1 MMFRIFTPPHHIKA
15 ALRHL
20 KHRED
25 GVAAVEFALVLPVLL
40 LILMGVIELSN
51 VLMVERK
58 LLNSM
63 QSVAD
68 LIGQSTDVTDS
79 DLDDIFIAGQLVMN
93 PYSTSGLSIGVAS
106 VRFDDTTGNP
116 TLDWS
121 DGLNGGSVANALTLA
136 VGRGEAGASIVIV
149 SGSYTYTPLS
159 SLIIPTTTMSLT
171 ETSYVRPRTVDYIIK
186 N

>member
-1 MMFRIFTPPHHIKA
+1 MTMRIRPRCLTIRT
-15 ALRHL
+15 ALKGL
-20 KHRED
+20 KCHD
-25 GVAAVEFALVLPVLL
+25 GGVAAVEFALVLPVLL

-51 VLMVERK
+51 VMMVERK

-68 LIGQSTDVTDS
+68 LIGQKTDITTADLTD
-79 DLDDIFIAGQLVMN
+79 IYVAGQLTMN
-93 PYSTSGLSIGVAS
+93 PYDTANLTIGVAS
-106 VRFDDTTGNP
+106 VRFDDTSGDP

-121 DGLNGGSVANALTLA
+121 DGWNGGSVTNPTTLA

-149 SGSYTYTPLS
+149 SGVYTYTPLS
-159 SLIIPTTTMSLT
+159 SLIIPTTLSLG
-171 ETSYVRPRTVDYIIK
+171 EISYVRPRKVDYIIK